1 MEVNERKPLGNMPLM
16 EKHDLLVVQAVF
28 KYIDKY
34 GLEGAKAHFAFE
46 NAKHDFI
53 AAYQRRAE
61 LCTNSIE
68 YPFNDEFSPTK
79 SM

>member
-1 MEVNERKPLGNMPLM
+1 MSKDIEKMKLM
-16 EKHDLLVVQAVF
+16 SKHDLNVVQAVF

-46 NAKHDFI
+46 EEKHRFV

-68 YPFNDEFSPTK
+68 YPFNDEFSPTN
-79 SM
+79 SV

>member
-1 MEVNERKPLGNMPLM
+1 MSKDIHKMLLM
-16 EKHDLLVVQAVF
+16 SKHDLNVVQAVF

-61 LCTNSIE
+61 LCTNNME
-68 YPFNDEFSPTK
+68 YPFNDGFSPTK
-79 SM
+79 SV